1 MADVAVK
8 NSDKLILTSDNPRF
22 EEPDTIINDMK
33 KGVET
38 AFCKKLLCITDRRE
52 AIRTAVALS
61 KKMILYSWQGKV
73 MRIIRK

>member
-1 MADVAVK
+1 
-8 NSDKLILTSDNPRF
+8 
-22 EEPDTIINDMK
+22 MK